1 NIEVDDFHTYH
12 VGRLGVWVHNAD
24 CCDFGNRYGNATEI
38 LTKGG
43 WVDAKTSK
51 VMYLDPFTNTKKFF
65 PDDAVVSFDHILP
78 RAEFKKIPGFNNLPK
93 DVQEKLINDPS
104 NLQPLPKHLNSSKGS
119 KIETG
124 TDGWVKYVAGN
135 QAISPGY
142 RTYLKEHQDRIR
154 AIVRKE
160 IQKKR

>member
-1 NIEVDDFHTYH
+1 
-12 VGRLGVWVHNAD
+12 
-24 CCDFGNRYGNATEI
+24 
-38 LTKGG
+38 
-43 WVDAKTSK
+43 
-51 VMYLDPFTNTKKFF
+51 M
-65 PDDAVVSFDHILP
+65 
-78 RAEFKKIPGFNNLPK
+78 
-93 DVQEKLINDPS
+93 QEKLINDPS